1 MNIDQISNATTA
13 YIVLHYL
20 GLSLLFTSMI
30 IFVAMPFRRHSPDLG
45 SVQRRFQILSAIS
58 ALVVGICL
66 YIVADVIRPAHVEP
80 RFVLPIGESQRWSL
94 TRITHR
100 KKVHEMIDLSTIITT

>member
-80 RFVLPIGESQRWSL
+80 RFVLPRSEERRVGKECVSTCRSRWSPY
-94 TRITHR
+94 H
-100 KKVHEMIDLSTIITT
+100 

>member
-20 GLSLLFTSMI
+20 GLSLLFTSKI

-66 YIVADVIRPAHVEP
+66 YIVADVIRPAHVE
-80 RFVLPIGESQRWSL
+80 RSEERRVGKECVSTCRSRWSPY
-94 TRITHR
+94 H
-100 KKVHEMIDLSTIITT
+100 

>member
-66 YIVADVIRPAHVEP
+66 YIVADVIRPAP
-80 RFVLPIGESQRWSL
+80 RSENRRVGKECVSTCRYRWSPY
-94 TRITHR
+94 H
-100 KKVHEMIDLSTIITT
+100 